1 MNLFYSVREAF
12 SGFTKARISMV
23 ITIFTVSFFLFILS
37 IVAILSLNMNRLVT
51 MLNANHDVQL
61 FLANT
66 LTSVEIDQLRSDILA
81 MDDVVQ
87 VDYIS
92 KEKAAE
98 EFKKEFG
105 DDIFAVLE
113 ENPLP
118 ASFIIKMNEKS
129 DMKTNL
135 SDFAGELER
144 RPEVDEVVLHQGA
157 LQILVKFAHVSR
169 VVLYLL
175 FTLVFLGSLFMISNT
190 IRLIIFARQQII
202 ATMKLVGATDAF
214 IRRPFLIE
222 GLLQGFIGGVI
233 TMLMIYV
240 LVKLFLLQ
248 WPGLLLVP
256 RELYWIVLFAGVSF
270 GFSASLFAI
279 RRFL

>member
-1 MNLFYSVREAF
+1 MKLLYSVREAF
-12 SGFTKARISMV
+12 SGFTKARVSTV

-51 MLNANHDVQL
+51 MLNANHDVQV
-61 FLANT
+61 FLSNT
-66 LTSVEIDQLRSDILA
+66 LSGVEIDQLRSDILA
-81 MDDVVQ
+81 MDDVLQ

-92 KEKAAE
+92 KDEAAAE
-98 EFKKEFG
+98 FRKEFG
-105 DDIFAVLE
+105 DDIFAALE

-118 ASFIIKMNEKS
+118 ASFIIKMNEGS

-135 SDFAGELER
+135 ADFAGELEE
-144 RPEVDEVVLHQGA
+144 RPEIDEVVLHQGA
-157 LQILVKFAHVSR
+157 LQLLVKFAHVSKI
-169 VVLYLL
+169 VLYVL
-175 FTLVFLGSLFMISNT
+175 FALVFLGSLFMISNT
-190 IRLIIFARQQII
+190 IRLIIFARQKII

-222 GLLQGFIGGVI
+222 GLFQGFIGGMI

-240 LVKLFLLQ
+240 LVKIFLLQ
-248 WPGLLLVP
+248 WPGLLVVP
-256 RELYWIVLFAGVSF
+256 RELYWIILLAGVSF